1 MDPMEWNFRTAQLSD
16 LDRVTEIEYICF
28 PAEQAATRA
37 AFEQRIKTFPSHF
50 ILLEHEG
57 TPIGFVNGA
66 VLDARYIED
75 EMYERTDSHNERG
88 AYQSVYGLDVLPEY
102 RGRGLAHKLMAQL
115 IDQAKK
121 EGRRGVTLTC
131 LEEKIGFY
139 ETMGFKNEGVS
150 DSSHGGV
157 VWNNM
162 ILEF

>member
-1 MDPMEWNFRTAQLSD
+1 MEWNFRTAQLSD

-57 TPIGFVNGA
+57 APIGFVNGA

-75 EMYERTDSHNERG
+75 EMYERTDSHNEQG

-131 LEEKIGFY
+131 LDEKIGFY

>member
-1 MDPMEWNFRTAQLSD
+1 MEWNFRTAQLSD

-102 RGRGLAHKLMAQL
+102 RGRRLAHKLMAQL

-121 EGRRGVTLTC
+121 EGRKGVTLTC
-131 LEEKIGFY
+131 LDEKIGFY

-150 DSSHGGV
+150 ASSHGGV

>member
-1 MDPMEWNFRTAQLSD
+1 MEWNFRTAQLSD

-131 LEEKIGFY
+131 LDEKIGFY

-157 VWNNM
+157 VRNNM

>member
-1 MDPMEWNFRTAQLSD
+1 MEWNFRTAQLSD

-75 EMYERTDSHNERG
+75 EMYERTDSHNEQG

>member
-1 MDPMEWNFRTAQLSD
+1 MEWNFRTAQLSD

-131 LEEKIGFY
+131 LDDKIGFY

-150 DSSHGGV
+150 DFSHGGV

>member
-1 MDPMEWNFRTAQLSD
+1 MEWNFRTAQLSD

-88 AYQSVYGLDVLPEY
+88 VYQSVYGLDVLPEY

-131 LEEKIGFY
+131 LDEKIGFY

>member
-1 MDPMEWNFRTAQLSD
+1 MEWNFRTAQLSD

-102 RGRGLAHKLMAQL
+102 RGHGLAHKLMAQL

-131 LEEKIGFY
+131 LDEKIGFY

>member
-1 MDPMEWNFRTAQLSD
+1 MEWNFRTAQLSD

-37 AFEQRIKTFPSHF
+37 TFEQRIKTFPSHF

-121 EGRRGVTLTC
+121 EGRRSVTLTC
-131 LEEKIGFY
+131 LDEKIGFY

-150 DSSHGGV
+150 ASSHGGV

>member
-1 MDPMEWNFRTAQLSD
+1 MVWNFRTAQLSD

-57 TPIGFVNGA
+57 TPVGFVNGA

-131 LEEKIGFY
+131 LDEKIGFY

-150 DSSHGGV
+150 ASSHGGV

>member
-1 MDPMEWNFRTAQLSD
+1 MEWNFRTAQLSD

-75 EMYERTDSHNERG
+75 EMYERTDSHNEQG

-102 RGRGLAHKLMAQL
+102 RGRGLAHKLMTQL

-131 LEEKIGFY
+131 LDEKIGFY

>member
-1 MDPMEWNFRTAQLSD
+1 MEWNFRTAQLSD

-131 LEEKIGFY
+131 LDEKIGFY

>member
-1 MDPMEWNFRTAQLSD
+1 MEWNFRTAKLSD

-28 PAEQAATRA
+28 TAEQAATRA

-75 EMYERTDSHNERG
+75 EMYERTDSHNEQG

-131 LEEKIGFY
+131 LDEKIGFY

>member
-1 MDPMEWNFRTAQLSD
+1 MEWNFRTAQLSD

-131 LEEKIGFY
+131 LDEKIGFY

-157 VWNNM
+157 VWYNM

>member
-1 MDPMEWNFRTAQLSD
+1 MEWNFRTAQLSD

-57 TPIGFVNGA
+57 MPIGFVNGA

-131 LEEKIGFY
+131 LDEKIGFY

-157 VWNNM
+157 VWNNI

>member
-1 MDPMEWNFRTAQLSD
+1 MEWNFRTAQLSD

-88 AYQSVYGLDVLPEY
+88 AYQYVYGLDVLPEY

-121 EGRRGVTLTC
+121 RAARA
-131 LEEKIGFY
+131 
-139 ETMGFKNEGVS
+139 
-150 DSSHGGV
+150 
-157 VWNNM
+157 
-162 ILEF
+162 

>member
-1 MDPMEWNFRTAQLSD
+1 MEWNFRTAQLSD

-75 EMYERTDSHNERG
+75 ERG

-131 LEEKIGFY
+131 LDEKIGFY

-150 DSSHGGV
+150 ASSHGGV

>member
-1 MDPMEWNFRTAQLSD
+1 MEWNFRTAQLSD

-121 EGRRGVTLTC
+121 EGRRGMTLTC
-131 LEEKIGFY
+131 LDEKIGFY

>member
-1 MDPMEWNFRTAQLSD
+1 MEWNFRTAQLSD

-75 EMYERTDSHNERG
+75 EMYERTDNHNERG

-131 LEEKIGFY
+131 LDEKIGFY

-150 DSSHGGV
+150 ASSHGGV
-157 VWNNM
+157 MWNNM
-162 ILEF
+162 SLEF

>member
-1 MDPMEWNFRTAQLSD
+1 MEWNFRTVQLSD

-28 PAEQAATRA
+28 PVEQAATRA

-57 TPIGFVNGA
+57 TPVGFVNGA

-131 LEEKIGFY
+131 LDEKIGFY

-150 DSSHGGV
+150 ASSHGGV

>member
-1 MDPMEWNFRTAQLSD
+1 MEWNFRTAQLSD

-131 LEEKIGFY
+131 LDRRSVFTKLWASK
-139 ETMGFKNEGVS
+139 TRVS
-150 DSSHGGV
+150 PTPPTAA
-157 VWNNM
+157 WFRT
-162 ILEF
+162 I

>member
-1 MDPMEWNFRTAQLSD
+1 MEWNFRTAQLSD

-75 EMYERTDSHNERG
+75 EMYERTDSHNEQG

-162 ILEF
+162 IMEF

>member
-1 MDPMEWNFRTAQLSD
+1 MEWNFRTAQLSD

-37 AFEQRIKTFPSHF
+37 TFEQRIKTFPSHF

-131 LEEKIGFY
+131 LDEKIGFY

-150 DSSHGGV
+150 ASSHGGV

>member
-1 MDPMEWNFRTAQLSD
+1 MEWNFRTAQLSD

-102 RGRGLAHKLMAQL
+102 RGRGLAHKLMDQL

>member
-1 MDPMEWNFRTAQLSD
+1 MEWNFRTAQLSD

-57 TPIGFVNGA
+57 TSIGFVNGA

-131 LEEKIGFY
+131 LDEKIGFY

-162 ILEF
+162 SLEF

>member
-1 MDPMEWNFRTAQLSD
+1 MEWNFRTAQLSD

-102 RGRGLAHKLMAQL
+102 RGRGLAHKLMTQL

-131 LEEKIGFY
+131 LDEKIGFY

>member
-1 MDPMEWNFRTAQLSD
+1 MEWNFRIAQLSD

-88 AYQSVYGLDVLPEY
+88 AYQSVYGLDVLPDY

-131 LEEKIGFY
+131 LDEKIGFY
-139 ETMGFKNEGVS
+139 ETMEIGRAHV
-150 DSSHGGV
+150 
-157 VWNNM
+157 
-162 ILEF
+162 

>member
-1 MDPMEWNFRTAQLSD
+1 MEWNFRTAQLSD

-37 AFEQRIKTFPSHF
+37 TFEQRIKTFPSHF

-131 LEEKIGFY
+131 LDEKIGFY

-150 DSSHGGV
+150 ASSHGGG

>member
-1 MDPMEWNFRTAQLSD
+1 MEWNFRTAQLSD

-131 LEEKIGFY
+131 LDEKIGFY

-150 DSSHGGV
+150 ASSHGGV
-157 VWNNM
+157 MWNNM

>member
-1 MDPMEWNFRTAQLSD
+1 MEWNFRTEQLSD

-131 LEEKIGFY
+131 LDEKIGFY

-150 DSSHGGV
+150 ASSHGGV
-157 VWNNM
+157 MWNNM

>member
-1 MDPMEWNFRTAQLSD
+1 MEWNFRTAQLSD

-37 AFEQRIKTFPSHF
+37 AFEQRIKTFPTHF

-131 LEEKIGFY
+131 LDEKIGFY

-150 DSSHGGV
+150 ASSHGGV

>member
-1 MDPMEWNFRTAQLSD
+1 MEWNFRTAQLSD

-75 EMYERTDSHNERG
+75 EMYARTDSHNERG

-131 LEEKIGFY
+131 LDEKIGFY
-139 ETMGFKNEGVS
+139 ETMGFKNKGVS

>member
-1 MDPMEWNFRTAQLSD
+1 MEWNFRTAQLSD

-131 LEEKIGFY
+131 LDEKIGFY

-150 DSSHGGV
+150 ASSHGGV

>member
-1 MDPMEWNFRTAQLSD
+1 MEWNFRTAQLSD

-102 RGRGLAHKLMAQL
+102 RGRGLAHKLMARL

>member
-1 MDPMEWNFRTAQLSD
+1 MEWNFRIAQLSD

-50 ILLEHEG
+50 LLLEHEG

>member
-1 MDPMEWNFRTAQLSD
+1 MEWNFRTAQLSD

-115 IDQAKK
+115 INQAKK

-131 LEEKIGFY
+131 LDEKIGFY

-150 DSSHGGV
+150 ASSHGGV

>member
-1 MDPMEWNFRTAQLSD
+1 MEWNFRTAELRD

-88 AYQSVYGLDVLPEY
+88 AYQSVYGLDMLPEY

-131 LEEKIGFY
+131 LDEKIGFY

-150 DSSHGGV
+150 ASSHGGV

-162 ILEF
+162 ILDF